1 VIFVSFVVRTF
12 FAEGEN
18 MHWEPIDERD
28 EALAHQVIG
37 AGIEVHR
44 FLGPGLLES
53 IYSKAME
60 HELRTAGLV
69 VEREKEI
76 LVPYK
81 DIQISGQRLDLLVGG
96 RIIVEHKA
104 VESIAPI
111 CIGSAEMG
119 QTGLLVKL
127 ETGNKDCEWIY
138 RFWANPGS
146 RMGGIVPPAPVLAP
160 GSALRSRPRVALSS
174 AQAPSM

>member
-1 VIFVSFVVRTF
+1 VAIVTSIIEIIFFYYSECSFFVNFVFFVVQIL
-12 FAEGEN
+12 FAKREN
-18 MHWEPIDERD
+18 MNWEPIDERD

-44 FLGPGLLES
+44 FLGPGFIES

-60 HELRTAGLV
+60 YELGTAGLL

-81 DIQISGQRLDLLVGG
+81 DIRISGQRLDLLVGG
-96 RIIVEHKA
+96 RIIVELKA

-111 CIGSAEMG
+111 HEAQLISYLKS
-119 QTGLLVKL
+119 TGLRLGLIVNFRVPML
-127 ETGNKDCEWIY
+127 KDGV
-138 RFWANPGS
+138 R
-146 RMGGIVPPAPVLAP
+146 RIVH
-160 GSALRSRPRVALSS
+160 
-174 AQAPSM
+174 

>member
-1 VIFVSFVVRTF
+1 
-12 FAEGEN
+12 

-96 RIIVEHKA
+96 RIIVELKA

-111 CIGSAEMG
+111 HEAQLISYLKS
-119 QTGLLVKL
+119 TRLRLGLIINFRV
-127 ETGNKDCEWIY
+127 
-138 RFWANPGS
+138 
-146 RMGGIVPPAPVLAP
+146 PVLKD
-160 GSALRSRPRVALSS
+160 GVRRIVH
-174 AQAPSM
+174 